1 MVTPASAGG
10 TPRELAPF
18 IKRADEI
25 QAHNSLMAYYC
36 ECAPARCV
44 VVVDSPAQF
53 ANP

>member
-36 ECAPARCV
+36 ECAPARSHASSSSTC
-44 VVVDSPAQF
+44 PL
-53 ANP
+53 N

>member
-36 ECAPARCV
+36 ECAPCLLYTSDAA
-44 VVVDSPAQF
+44 DE
-53 ANP
+53 